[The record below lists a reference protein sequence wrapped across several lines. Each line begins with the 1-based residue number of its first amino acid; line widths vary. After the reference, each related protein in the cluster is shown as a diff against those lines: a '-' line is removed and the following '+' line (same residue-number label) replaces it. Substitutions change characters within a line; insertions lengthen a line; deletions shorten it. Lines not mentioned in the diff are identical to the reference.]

1 MRKTISFFI
10 LMLNSTILFASIDI
24 KEYTQNMQKHQGFFD
39 FYWDDEKG
47 RVLLEIEQFNEDFLY
62 IHGLQSGVGSNDLGL
77 DRGQL
82 SRQKLVR
89 FQKFG
94 HKVMLLQ
101 PNLVFQ
107 AKTSNKQEQS
117 AVEDS
122 FAQSVLWGAEVLASS
137 GNKVLVDLSSFLI
150 RDAHGV
156 AERLSSMKQGAYVLD
171 DKRSSIYM
179 HNTKNFPQNSEFEAL
194 ITFNGSKPGQLVSS
208 VTPTAD
214 SLSIRLHHSFVQ
226 LPQKP
231 YKTRKY
237 DIRSG
242 AISHVYYDYAAGLND
257 SLLKKYIIRHRL
269 EKKYPDQTVSE
280 VIEPIIYYLDSGT
293 PEPVRSALMQG
304 AMWWSE
310 GFEAIGFKNAFQV
323 KLLPEDVDP
332 LDVRY
337 NVIQWVHRSTRGWSY
352 GGSVVDPRTG
362 EILKGHVTLGSLRV
376 RQDMLIAQGL
386 LSPYVNDEV
395 DDSAI
400 EDMALLRLKQL
411 AAHEVGHTL
420 GFVHNFSA
428 SAQGRS
434 SVMDYPH
441 PMIKLMDS
449 GELDIHN
456 AYTSALGE
464 WDKIALAY
472 SYSEFNNEEDKQL
485 NTILEAAQNKGIYFI
500 SDKDARFAGSSH
512 PTAHLWDNETD
523 PVIGLSKVMQARDKA
538 LNRFGLNTIKSG
550 KELFDLEQILTPIY
564 LLHRYQAE
572 AVVKLIGGVD
582 YRYVYKDK
590 KPFLPETIDAEQ
602 QNRALNAFL
611 GTLSAS
617 FLAVPKSILSVM
629 VPPSESSYRNR
640 EHFKHNTGVN
650 FDAIGVAQTAALMG
664 VIQLLDAQRANR
676 LIEQKSLAKTPSFQG
691 LDDVIGQL
699 FQNSWYQTWNDP
711 YLAEVQR
718 GINWVVLHQLM
729 TLAAH
734 KSSSQ
739 QVKAICNHQLQQLQK
754 SLKKTGKKDKY
765 QKITAKEAI
774 RLIEQFLNESK
785 VPFELSLKI
794 PPGSPI

>member
-1 MRKTISFFI
+1 MHKFIYFFV
-10 LMLNSTILFASIDI
+10 FAFYCQIGQAIPDI
-24 KEYTQNMQKHQGFFD
+24 AEYTKSMQKYEGFFD

-47 RVLLEIEQFNEDFLY
+47 RILLEIDQFNVDFLY
-62 IHGLQSGVGSNDLGL
+62 IHGLQSGVGSNELGL

-82 SRQKLVR
+82 SRQKMVR
-89 FQKFG
+89 FKQFG
-94 HKVMLLQ
+94 HKVMLIQ
-101 PNLVFQ
+101 PNLSFQ
-107 AKTSNKQEQS
+107 ALTVNTKERV

-122 FAQSVLWGAEVLASS
+122 FAQSVLWGTETLAASE
-137 GNKVLVDLSSFLI
+137 NVVLVDLSSFLL

-156 AERLSSMKQGAYVLD
+156 AGRLSAMKQGSYALD
-171 DKRSSIYM
+171 EKRSAVYVD
-179 HNTKNFPQNSEFEAL
+179 NTKNFPSNSEFEAL
-194 ITFNGSKPGQLVSS
+194 ITFNGTKPGELVAS
-208 VTPTAD
+208 VTPSAD
-214 SLSIRLHHSFVQ
+214 SLSIRLHHSFVE

-231 YKTRKY
+231 YKSRKY

-242 AISHVYYDYAAGLND
+242 AISHVYNDYAAGLNE
-257 SLLKKYIIRHRL
+257 SLLKKFIIRHRL
-269 EKKYPDQTVSE
+269 EKKYPNQAISE
-280 VIEPIIYYLDSGT
+280 ALDPIVYYLDSGT
-293 PEPVRSALMQG
+293 PEPVRSALLEG
-304 AMWWSE
+304 ARWWAE
-310 GFEAIGFKNAFQV
+310 AFESIGFKDAFQV
-323 KLLPEDVDP
+323 KILPEDVDP

-386 LSPYVNDEV
+386 LSPYLNDDV

-400 EDMALLRLKQL
+400 QDMALLRLKQL

-441 PMIKLMDS
+441 PLLKLTDS
-449 GELDIHN
+449 GDVDVHN
-456 AYTSALGE
+456 AYTSEIGE
-464 WDKIALAY
+464 WDKVALAY
-472 SYSEFNNEEDKQL
+472 SYSEFYNEEEREL
-485 NTILEAAQNKGIYFI
+485 NSILETAQNNGMYFI
-500 SDKDARFAGSSH
+500 SDKDARFVGSSH
-512 PTAHLWDNETD
+512 PTAHLWDNEQD
-523 PVIGLSKVMQARDKA
+523 PVMGLSKVSQARKKA

-550 KELFDLEQILTPIY
+550 KEIFELEQILTPIY

-572 AVVKLIGGVD
+572 AVSKLIGGVD
-582 YRYVYKDK
+582 YRYEYKSA
-590 KPFLPETIDAEQ
+590 KPFLPQTVSAKQ
-602 QNRALNAFL
+602 QNRALDAFL
-611 GTLSAS
+611 DTLSAP

-629 VPPSESSYRNR
+629 VPPSEGSYRNR

-664 VIQLLDAQRANR
+664 LTQLLDAQRANR
-676 LIEQKSLAKTPSFQG
+676 LIEQKSLANTSSFHG
-691 LDDVIGQL
+691 LDNVIAQL
-699 FQNSWYQTWNDP
+699 IKGSWYQSWDDA

-729 TLAAH
+729 VLASH
-734 KSSSQ
+734 KDSTH
-739 QVKAICNHQLQQLQK
+739 QVKAICMNELQQLHDR
-754 SLKKTGKKDKY
+754 LKKTNKKDKY
-765 QKITAKEAI
+765 QKIASFEAI
-774 RLIEQFLNESK
+774 RLIDRFFSDQK
-785 VPFELSLKI
+785 IPFELSLKI